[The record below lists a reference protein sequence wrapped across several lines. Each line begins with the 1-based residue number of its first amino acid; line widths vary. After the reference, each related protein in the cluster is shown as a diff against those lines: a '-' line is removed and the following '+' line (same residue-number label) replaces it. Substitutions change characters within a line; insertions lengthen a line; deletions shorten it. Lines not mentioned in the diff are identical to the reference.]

1 MWRIHANNTIKYK
14 EQLEVNIDAMYEV
27 VMLICDPAL
36 KEQVCN
42 HKEQVCNHKDH
53 EGIDD
58 KQDMLGLL
66 RIIKKTMYSKGD
78 NDTHTGYKNVV
89 SV

>member
-1 MWRIHANNTIKYK
+1 MWRIHENNTIKYK
-14 EQLEVNIDAMYEV
+14 ELLEVNIIAAYEV

-42 HKEQVCNHKDH
+42 HKDH
-53 EGIDD
+53 EDIDD
-58 KQDMLGLL
+58 KQEMLWLL

-78 NDTHTGYKNVV
+78 DDTHTGYKNVV
-89 SV
+89 SVSNYYHI